1 MARMTVASGSRA
13 ASRDALGCVF
23 QHNTHP
29 VIITNYVQKR
39 CEILEKRPGSAPTP
53 ALKASLQST

>member
-23 QHNTHP
+23 QHNTESCP
-29 VIITNYVQKR
+29 KSSQYTL
-39 CEILEKRPGSAPTP
+39 ILVAHWR
-53 ALKASLQST
+53 SLAHT